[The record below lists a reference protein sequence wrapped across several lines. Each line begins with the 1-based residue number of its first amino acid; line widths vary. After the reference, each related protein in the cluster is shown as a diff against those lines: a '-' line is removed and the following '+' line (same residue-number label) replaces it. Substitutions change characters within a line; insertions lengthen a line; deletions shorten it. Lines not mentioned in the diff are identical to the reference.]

1 MKQRYN
7 QNFLFPQGAEDF
19 GRSLVFPQGNLHG
32 LASTT
37 EQANLTYAFLFPQ
50 GETQDYGR
58 ALMFPQGQLHG
69 LGRYPSPSVLTA
81 EIARAQA
88 EAQRIADQIASMQSG
103 IYQSQVNTL
112 TLQQATDF
120 LKSTGYY
127 QTGMTAES
135 IAATAHAISPDVY
148 VSGAGSGYGT
158 VGTEANTGIIGSIDQ
173 LNADYQ
179 NQLLIIRQAQDMMAS
194 AIAQDQADAID
205 QARQI
210 SERKAQLEAESRRV
224 AAETAAS
231 AAAAAAAAAAAT
243 NAATVTTPRTIT
255 AVAPPPAPVTN
266 FTYTVDFHDNQ
277 FWLTRSDGAP
287 IQNGSADFKSAAL
300 FVAPQNIALTSV
312 SVTPAANAKFAANNS
327 TVAITPVVATS
338 TGVVSNSVGST
349 FGQTI
354 TTTTNQTTGTTTV
367 KNTATG
373 VTATTTP
380 ATGTTTVVATS
391 SDTGKLA
398 LYALLGV
405 LLLRGAVR

>member
-1 MKQRYN
+1 MKQRYSE
-7 QNFLFPQGAEDF
+7 NFLFPQGAEDY
-19 GRSLVFPQGNLHG
+19 GVSLMFPQGQLSG
-32 LASTT
+32 SFQKTV
-37 EQANLTYAFLFPQ
+37 YMDRFLFPQ
-50 GETQDYGR
+50 GGTDTDRGR
-58 ALMFPQGQLHG
+58 TLMFPQGQLHG
-69 LGRYPSPSVLTA
+69 LGDATTDGLQASLAYEQEQLSM
-81 EIARAQA
+81 IAARMAQLQASIPQQQFPNVFTVDRA
-88 EAQRIADQIASMQSG
+88 
-103 IYQSQVNTL
+103 IY
-112 TLQQATDF
+112 F
-120 LKSTGYY
+120 LKEQGVY
-127 QTGMTAES
+127 QPGMDAAT
-135 IAATAHAISPDVY
+135 IAATAHALSPDVY
-148 VSGAGSGYGT
+148 VTGAGTGYGSADVVAAQYQST
-158 VGTEANTGIIGSIDQ
+158 LDEINQ
-173 LNADYQ
+173 LNAAYQSKLADISGIKSMIDYRPQ
-179 NQLLIIRQAQDMMAS
+179 
-194 AIAQDQADAID
+194 AIAMEQAA
-205 QARQI
+205 
-210 SERKAQLEAESRRV
+210 AQQVATIRAEQ
-224 AAETAAS
+224 

-243 NAATVTTPRTIT
+243 NAATVTTPKTIT
-255 AVAPPPAPVTN
+255 AVAPPTPPVTN
-266 FTYTVDFHDNQ
+266 FTYTIDFHDNQ

-354 TTTTNQTTGTTTV
+354 TTTTNQTTGATTV